1 MTLKRSIAAGSLAV
15 LAFTAGC
22 GGSNSTSSGGAS
34 PSPTPT
40 DNGVAALSAGQILS
54 QARTALQ
61 SAPSVRV
68 KGSVVNEGARLMVD
82 LRLSD
87 NGGRATIT
95 QAGQTIEVL
104 RIGTTVYIKADAE
117 LKGKYVKGSTSD
129 AKLASIAKFTDMDEF
144 VGTVLTHKGTVQKGQ
159 KKVVR
164 GTEAIALEEPGQ
176 DGGTLYVATRGQPY
190 PLQIVSNTASEP
202 DTIDF
207 LDYGVPVPL
216 TPPPAEQVVDTSKPG
231 GS

>member
-22 GGSNSTSSGGAS
+22 GGSNSTSSGGVS
-34 PSPTPT
+34 SSPTPT

-117 LKGKYVKGSTSD
+117 LK
-129 AKLASIAKFTDMDEF
+129 
-144 VGTVLTHKGTVQKGQ
+144 
-159 KKVVR
+159 
-164 GTEAIALEEPGQ
+164 
-176 DGGTLYVATRGQPY
+176 
-190 PLQIVSNTASEP
+190 
-202 DTIDF
+202 
-207 LDYGVPVPL
+207 
-216 TPPPAEQVVDTSKPG
+216 
-231 GS
+231 